1 MQPLTER
8 PSAPPKAI
16 LSLVLG
22 ILTVTLIPI
31 ISLLVAPCGF
41 PLSLMSGIA
50 AVVTGTQVKRIT
62 TLPGISGAGMARA
75 GVITGWIGLVLNF
88 LIMLLKLAMFI
99 GLILLPILA
108 IWMGTKPK

>member
-1 MQPLTER
+1 LKPLTDH
-8 PSAPPKAI
+8 PSDRPKAI

-22 ILTVTLIPI
+22 ILTVTLIPV

-41 PLSLMSGIA
+41 PLSLISGISA
-50 AVVTGTQVKRIT
+50 IVIGNQARRIT
-62 TLPGISGAGMARA
+62 ALPGASGAGLARA

-88 LIMLLKLAMFI
+88 LIMLLKLAMFF